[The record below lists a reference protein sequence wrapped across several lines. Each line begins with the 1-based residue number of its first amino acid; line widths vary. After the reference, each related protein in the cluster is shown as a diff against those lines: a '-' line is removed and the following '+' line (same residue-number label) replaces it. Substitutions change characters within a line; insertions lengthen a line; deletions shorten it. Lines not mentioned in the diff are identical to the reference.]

1 MIKLNAVVYIKNV
14 IWRISLVSAVSVC
27 ISIVVKT
34 FFTNGSS
41 VLTILASLVV
51 TAFSSLCLGCTA
63 TERKFLYDKLNKLRE
78 KIINDR
84 NNK

>member
-1 MIKLNAVVYIKNV
+1 MENFFSQCSFRLYFNSCKN
-14 IWRISLVSAVSVC
+14 
-27 ISIVVKT
+27 

-63 TERKFLYDKLNKLRE
+63 TERKFLYDKLNKLR
-78 KIINDR
+78 K
-84 NNK
+84 KVKK